1 MTADRLPAAVLFDR
15 DGTLV
20 RDVPYNGD
28 PARVVPAPG
37 ARQAVSLLR
46 RLGVPLGVISNQ
58 SGVAR
63 GLLTPAQVDRVNARV
78 ERLLGRF
85 DVWAVCP
92 HGPHDG
98 CPCRKPAPGLVLT
111 AARTLGVD
119 PEDCVVIGDIG
130 SDMDAAVA
138 AGASGVLVPTRAT
151 RLEEVARAACWAPD
165 LPAAVRLAL
174 ARRTGGGTTAAETP
188 AASPVSPATTGAPG
202 PSRTASGSGIPPG
215 TGPRAAGGGADGT
228 GGSGTAR
235 VRAVRKALP
244 ATVNREPRGA
254 VSVREPSGSPLRR
267 GLHPAT
273 PGVMGGDADAGTPGA
288 ALRHGDGTGPGRAP
302 GEAPGASGRHG
313 HPYTR
318 PTTLRPEAPTGSP
331 ATPPTGKNADDPG
344 PHGHPAAHPETG
356 RTTPA
361 PGGGDAARTV
371 APRPAAGG
379 PVAGG
384 PVAGGPVAGGSA
396 GSGGPAQDPGDDSVR
411 AVRRPGLGAGATSPA
426 TGAGRPTRAGAPDP
440 AEGGRP

>member
-1 MTADRLPAAVLFDR
+1 MTARRLPAAVLFDR

-165 LPAAVRLAL
+165 LPAAVRAVL
-174 ARRTGGGTTAAETP
+174 ARRTGGGTTAAEVP
-188 AASPVSPATTGAPG
+188 AASPATTGTPG
-202 PSRTASGSGIPPG
+202 PARTASGSGIPPG
-215 TGPRAAGGGADGT
+215 AGARPAGGGADGA
-228 GGSGTAR
+228 GGAGR
-235 VRAVRKALP
+235 VRAVRRALP
-244 ATVNREPRGA
+244 ATVGRGRRRA
-254 VSVREPSGSPLRR
+254 ASVREPSGAPLRR
-267 GLHPAT
+267 AAHPTT
-273 PGVMGGDADAGTPGA
+273 PGVAGAP
-288 ALRHGDGTGPGRAP
+288 DTGMAG
-302 GEAPGASGRHG
+302 
-313 HPYTR
+313 
-318 PTTLRPEAPTGSP
+318 P
-331 ATPPTGKNADDPG
+331 A
-344 PHGHPAAHPETG
+344 
-356 RTTPA
+356 RPA
-361 PGGGDAARTV
+361 PPVRT
-371 APRPAAGG
+371 AGRPA
-379 PVAGG
+379 
-384 PVAGGPVAGGSA
+384 
-396 GSGGPAQDPGDDSVR
+396 
-411 AVRRPGLGAGATSPA
+411 GAGAPV
-426 TGAGRPTRAGAPDP
+426 PDP